1 MEELVT
7 NGRTP
12 VLHGFRNKQGK
23 EFMASLVVSV
33 DNKKVILEFP
43 KREVNGS
50 KRKRN
55 VPDVPVQKVRV
66 ETYKS
71 GTVRLT
77 LEGPVQFS
85 SSVSFGVVPA
95 RFAEC
100 HGLIAAAKLIKHYL
114 QDLSHV
120 HLQISANNRTFVEYV
135 LKEKIPAHLED
146 RSLMEHLWQVL
157 GEYGSWQIACEPRKS
172 VVLKGGTSPVGFP
185 RGLFPWLDPE
195 VVETDEKI
203 IVKLPDCPAIRAQ
216 FKASIQKAVEEPG
229 GSFALPKAAKHAL
242 GAWIKAVRDAG
253 KTGKEVVIQQ
263 P

>member
-1 MEELVT
+1 MRCPLCKSELEERPRSFTCPQCGFVLWREIAGKRLTTAEMEELVT

-50 KRKRN
+50 KRKRD
-55 VPDVPVQKVRV
+55 VPDVLVQKVRV

-85 SSVSFGVVPA
+85 GSVSFGVVPA

-120 HLQISANNRTFVEYV
+120 HLQISANSRAFVEYV

-157 GEYGSWQIACEPRKS
+157 GEYRTWQIACEPRKS
-172 VVLKGGTSPVGFP
+172 VLLKGGPHQSAFP
-185 RGLFPWLDPE
+185 GAFSRGL
-195 VVETDEKI
+195 T
-203 IVKLPDCPAIRAQ
+203 
-216 FKASIQKAVEEPG
+216 QK
-229 GSFALPKAAKHAL
+229 SSRQTK
-242 GAWIKAVRDAG
+242 RSS
-253 KTGKEVVIQQ
+253 
-263 P
+263 